1 MTLCA
6 LSLQPLDYVKGYAE
20 ALSEVKAFND
30 EAPDTYQALTQCL
43 NERYDDEGL
52 LRYAVDLPTKEH
64 GMGRVQAFGECAEA
78 YRQLGEIYGWDSA
91 SGLGDFI
98 SWRSTLAQGLINKQQ
113 ERP

>member
-6 LSLQPLDYVKGYAE
+6 LSLQPLDFVKGYAE

-64 GMGRVQAFGECAEA
+64 GMGRVQAFSECAEA
-78 YRQLGEIYGWDSA
+78 YRQLGEAHGWDSTPHLE
-91 SGLGDFI
+91 GFI
-98 SWRSTLAQGLINKQQ
+98 SWRHSLAQGLIDKASA
-113 ERP
+113 